1 MCFKRIKGEEGNNFY
16 MIEEGKL
23 KATKKNADG
32 VEVTVFEYKDGDY
45 FGELALVKNIPRQA
59 NVIAEV

>member
-1 MCFKRIKGEEGNNFY
+1 

-32 VEVTVFEYKDGDY
+32 KEVTVFEYKDGDY

-59 NVIAEV
+59 NVIAEVSANTIDKIKHKLKR

>member
-1 MCFKRIKGEEGNNFY
+1 

-32 VEVTVFEYKDGDY
+32 KEITVFEYKDGDY
-45 FGELALVKNIPRQA
+45 FGELALVKNIHRQA
-59 NVIAEV
+59 NVIAEVKHT